1 MDTSFLDRLAQ
12 QLRIDKTPSCRRA
25 INRILDEM
33 KQRYESGQYNTPM
46 AAESDFRE
54 FVEKDL
60 AWAGTKGTERQE
72 GNPSR
77 T

>member
-1 MDTSFLDRLAQ
+1 MDTAFLDRLAQ

-33 KQRYESGQYNTPM
+33 KQRYESGKYNTPV

-54 FVEKDL
+54 FVEKDR
-60 AWAGTKGTERQE
+60 ACDGQKK
-72 GNPSR
+72 
-77 T
+77 